1 MAASTIVLSVIP
13 TIGSILAEAVKHSI
27 TNQRVDRMA
36 HMLKIVDYQVSSLQ
50 RDFLE
55 LRMQTDE
62 FRDLLEDALWQ
73 TTKALTEERRA
84 YIASLL
90 KNSITSDELSHEQE
104 KSLLSL
110 LGELNDSELIIL
122 GWYGTD
128 MVGPEAD
135 EYFFRHEAV
144 LQFLTTE
151 TGMSDE
157 ELTNATLREAYRDHL
172 RPRTD
177 AYEQPRYRRSHNPLR
192 EAVASGN
199 RFLRAGAFR
208 LIF

>member
-1 MAASTIVLSVIP
+1 MGEAELELRPDLDENDVDRAVTASTIVLRVIP
-13 TIGSILAEAVKHSI
+13 TIGSILAEAVRHSI
-27 TNQRVDRMA
+27 PNQRVDRMA
-36 HMLKIVDYQVSSLQ
+36 HMLKIVDNQVSGLQ

-104 KSLLSL
+104 KTLLSL

-128 MVGPEAD
+128 MVGSEAD

-144 LQFLTTE
+144 LQFPTTE
-151 TGMSDE
+151 TG
-157 ELTNATLREAYRDHL
+157 
-172 RPRTD
+172 
-177 AYEQPRYRRSHNPLR
+177 
-192 EAVASGN
+192 
-199 RFLRAGAFR
+199 
-208 LIF
+208 